1 MPACRQAG
9 RATRGGVF
17 PLIGQA
23 IAHYRVTE
31 KLGAGGMGEVYRA
44 TDTKLNRDVALKVL
58 PEEFAR
64 DADRMARFKREAQ
77 VLASLNHPNIAAIY
91 GLEEADSIRCLVLE
105 LVEGPTLADRIAQ
118 GAIPLDEVLPIA
130 KQIAEALEA
139 AHEKGIIHRDLKPAN
154 VKVTPDGQV
163 KVLDF
168 GLAKALADETTE
180 TELANSPTLSVA
192 ATKAGIILGTIL
204 AAQRAYAET
213 GAFPELLSI
222 YHLLG
227 DPALKIN

>member
-1 MPACRQAG
+1 M
-9 RATRGGVF
+9 
-17 PLIGQA
+17 
-23 IAHYRVTE
+23 
-31 KLGAGGMGEVYRA
+31 
-44 TDTKLNRDVALKVL
+44 
-58 PEEFAR
+58 
-64 DADRMARFKREAQ
+64 
-77 VLASLNHPNIAAIY
+77 
-91 GLEEADSIRCLVLE
+91 
-105 LVEGPTLADRIAQ
+105 
-118 GAIPLDEVLPIA
+118 LPIA
-130 KQIAEALEA
+130 KQIAEAREY
-139 AHEKGIIHRDLKPAN
+139 AHEHGIIHRDLKPAN